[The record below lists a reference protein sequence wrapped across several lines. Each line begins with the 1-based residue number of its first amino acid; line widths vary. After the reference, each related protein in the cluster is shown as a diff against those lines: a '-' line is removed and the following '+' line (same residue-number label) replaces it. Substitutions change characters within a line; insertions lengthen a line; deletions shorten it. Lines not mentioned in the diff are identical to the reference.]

1 MTLYI
6 NHYIKKT
13 ADTFLLRILLVRTKV
28 IKKLIFLFIIWRL
41 LLLGVAYLSPII
53 IPQFGARFPYF
64 EGRLISSGLPHF
76 IWSFGNFDGVHYLG
90 IAQDEYAY
98 QFTQAFFP
106 LYPILIKLFSYL
118 TSYSLLVSG
127 FLISNLAFLCGL
139 VIFFKLTKEV
149 YDEKI
154 AFWSCLFLLSF
165 PTSFFFGSIYTEGL
179 FFLLIIS
186 SFYLFYKKKI
196 IFASIVGSFA
206 SATRLA
212 GIFLAPSLALRRDF
226 KTLIPILIAPSGLIA
241 YILYLQIKFHNP
253 LYFLSAQPVFGQ
265 ERMTTGI
272 VLLPQVFWRYSK
284 ILLTTNGLVLA
295 NAAFELSSTIFALA
309 VLFIGFKKV
318 RSEWLVFSLLA
329 VLVPTLTGT
338 LASMPRYIL
347 VAFPIYII
355 LAAIKNTMIKSMI
368 LIIFLFLLIISTIFF
383 TQGYWVA

>member
-1 MTLYI
+1 M
-6 NHYIKKT
+6 
-13 ADTFLLRILLVRTKV
+13 

-284 ILLTTNGLVLA
+284 ILLTTNGIVLA